1 MYIFV
6 FMKIKLTSY
15 FDCKP
20 QQCVVE
26 RILNPSAFHTVLDF
40 PLGFFAGLNM
50 SSHRGKPKQNKITRT
65 VLVRTV
71 YEYLLIVT

>member
-1 MYIFV
+1 MHIFV
-6 FMKIKLTSY
+6 FMKFKLTSY

-50 SSHRGKPKQNKITRT
+50 SSHRGKPKQNKITKT
-65 VLVRTV
+65 VLI
-71 YEYLLIVT
+71 LQFMNIS